1 MQSLDMAKIT
11 ENLLSF
17 VEKDDELLKCIFL
30 CDAITISNVDLKVA
44 ANLIDYARIK
54 LNQNLISAKPNE
66 NQASSSHK
74 NGAESESLSKQSRQK
89 TLDNS
94 SDSDENTKKST
105 SKLKRKMK
113 SNLLI

>member
-1 MQSLDMAKIT
+1 MNRTQQQQQQQSNIDRDMSKKKRQNLIELSMQSLDMAKIT

-54 LNQNLISAKPNE
+54 LNQNLISTKANE
-66 NQASSSHK
+66 NHA
-74 NGAESESLSKQSRQK
+74 
-89 TLDNS
+89 
-94 SDSDENTKKST
+94 
-105 SKLKRKMK
+105 
-113 SNLLI
+113 